1 MATAR
6 EMYEVVRSMRWAAA
20 VKLPVSATQTK
31 ARMLKRM
38 SMEGPGPGGMR
49 ILSRSVSGI
58 MADSVH
64 NASSIRRLILG
75 LAPL

>member
-38 SMEGPGPGGMR
+38 SIGLQWAGSGLG
-49 ILSRSVSGI
+49 SR
-58 MADSVH
+58 
-64 NASSIRRLILG
+64 
-75 LAPL
+75 